1 MADRPI
7 YLDYNATTPIDRAV
21 ADAMLPYLYERFGNP
36 SSSHVYGREAHE
48 AVESARRQVAELI
61 GCQPNEVIFTSG
73 GTEANNMVLKGVA
86 EAYSAR
92 GEHIITSAIEHPA
105 LLEPCDFLAH
115 HGCRITILPVDEYG
129 RVDPSDVER
138 AITPRTILVTVMLA
152 NNEVGTLEPV
162 AEIARIAHQHGVLVH
177 TDAAQA
183 VGKIPVNVAELGVD
197 FLTGAGH
204 KLYAPKGVGFLY
216 QRAGVQLPKFMHGAG
231 QESGRR
237 AGTENVLEIVG
248 LGKACEIAGRGLT
261 ASMSHMKAMCDRL
274 YAFLMREVDD
284 VRLNGHP
291 TERLPNTLSV
301 GFRNVQASALL
312 ARLDG
317 RVAASAGAACHS
329 DRVSISVVLQ
339 VMKVPYEYALG
350 TVRLSV
356 GKMTTEGEIDIAA
369 GEIATAVR
377 ELRRESDAPC

>member
-21 ADAMLPYLYERFGNP
+21 ADAMLPYLYECFGNP
-36 SSSHVYGREAHE
+36 SSSHMYGHEAHE
-48 AVESARRQVAELI
+48 AVENARRQVAELI

-92 GEHIITSAIEHPA
+92 GEHVITSAIEHPA
-105 LLEPCDFLAH
+105 VLEPCDFLAH

-162 AEIARIAHQHGVLVH
+162 AEIARIAHQYGVLVH

-183 VGKIPVNVAELGVD
+183 VGKIPVNVTELDVD

-284 VRLNGHP
+284 IRLNGHP

-301 GFRNVQASALL
+301 GFRGVQVSTLL

-329 DRVSISVVLQ
+329 DRVSISAVLQ
-339 VMKVPYEYALG
+339 AMKVPYEYALG

-356 GKMTTEGEIDIAA
+356 GKMTTESEIDIAA
-369 GEIATAVR
+369 GEIAAAVR
-377 ELRRESDAPC
+377 ELRRESDTPC